1 LGSNLNSHPD
11 YEDLK
16 ILTNIISVLTKSNRG
31 FLSNRSNE
39 AGAWLSGCV
48 PNKIEGMKNSRNI
61 GLNVFDSIN
70 EHLECYIIYN
80 LDFIDFYHYSELKKS
95 LSNAKF
101 VLGISSFITEEDK
114 NLYDVILPLATTF
127 ESPGTYVNIEGT
139 WQSFAQSCK
148 PHYMSKEGWKILTK
162 LRLIHGA
169 NIDNSLDYLDIL
181 NEADQAIR
189 NYKSFIE
196 KEYKDI
202 KMKKDSN
209 ENTLI
214 RSGSCNSYYVD
225 NIVRRSSSLN
235 KVNSNKNF
243 VSVNKK
249 TLEQNNIDLSKNKV
263 IVKQGDNTL
272 LAELVIDDNV
282 SDDCIYIANSNK
294 EHYDLGKQHQPI
306 IIENV

>member
-1 LGSNLNSHPD
+1 
-11 YEDLK
+11 
-16 ILTNIISVLTKSNRG
+16 
-31 FLSNRSNE
+31 
-39 AGAWLSGCV
+39 
-48 PNKIEGMKNSRNI
+48 
-61 GLNVFDSIN
+61 
-70 EHLECYIIYN
+70 
-80 LDFIDFYHYSELKKS
+80 
-95 LSNAKF
+95 
-101 VLGISSFITEEDK
+101 
-114 NLYDVILPLATTF
+114 
-127 ESPGTYVNIEGT
+127 
-139 WQSFAQSCK
+139 
-148 PHYMSKEGWKILTK
+148 MSKEGWKILTK

-189 NYKSFIE
+189 NYKSFVG